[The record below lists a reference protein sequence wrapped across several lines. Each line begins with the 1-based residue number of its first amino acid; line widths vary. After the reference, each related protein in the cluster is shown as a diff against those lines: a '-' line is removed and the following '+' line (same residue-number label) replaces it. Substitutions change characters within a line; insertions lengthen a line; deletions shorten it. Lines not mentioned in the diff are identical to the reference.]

1 MAKLFLFGI
10 GGTGSRVIRS
20 LTMLLASG
28 IKLRNCDRVVPII
41 IDPDAHNGDMNRTV
55 NMLKSYQQIYSHL
68 GPREEGFF
76 ETDVSTLSSIS
87 ADTNGGVK
95 DTFVFDFGGINQ
107 SFRQYLHYDQLSV
120 DSKGLV
126 ELLFTQDNL
135 ESPLTIGFRGSPNV
149 GSVVLNKVVESPEI
163 RFFADNFQEGDR
175 IFFISSIFGGTGAA
189 GFPLLLKNLKDQ
201 NTRLSNARYLRDAIT
216 GAVTVMPYFALQSE
230 DNSVIDSNSFLTKT
244 KAALSYYEHNLQ
256 GLNALYYLAD
266 TPDTPYENQP
276 GGTAQRNKAHVIE
289 LLAALSI
296 VDFMQYPDA
305 ELRGSGTQFHEY
317 GLGTDAQEIQF
328 SHLPDE
334 SREIVAKHLTQLL
347 YFTRYHKQ
355 HLATDKA
362 PYHDNLNLDYAM
374 RNEPIFREL
383 SNFLHSPEF
392 GVDEWLKELSQNRR
406 AFRPFDLTT
415 DDFNVMI
422 AGKPVEKKWNDF
434 FNKGL
439 SHNYL
444 LDSLNKAEKTIA
456 EPDSFR
462 KMLALFYDV
471 TDKAFEEKVKVV

>member
-20 LTMLLASG
+20 LTMLLAAG
-28 IKLRNCDRVVPII
+28 VELPNCDRVVPII

-55 NMLKSYQQIYSHL
+55 QLLQNYQQIYQHL
-68 GPREEGFF
+68 GPRDEGFF
-76 ETDVSTLSSIS
+76 QTDISTLSGIS
-87 ADTNGGVK
+87 QDVNGSVK
-95 DTFVFDFGGINQ
+95 DTFIFDFGGINQ
-107 SFRQYLHYDQLSV
+107 SFRQYLNYDGLSV

-126 ELLFTQDNL
+126 DLLFTQDNL

-149 GSVVLNKVVESPEI
+149 GSIVLNKLVESPEM
-163 RFFADNFQEGDR
+163 RFFADNFQDGDR
-175 IFFISSIFGGTGAA
+175 VFFVSSIFGGTGAA
-189 GFPLLLKNLKDQ
+189 GFPLMLKNLKDS
-201 NTRLSNARYLRDAIT
+201 NTRLSNARYLRDAPT

-230 DNSVIDSNSFLTKT
+230 DAAVIDSNNFLTKT
-244 KAALSYYEHNLQ
+244 KAALSYYEHNLP
-256 GLNALYYLAD
+256 GLDALYYLAD

-276 GGTAQRNKAHVIE
+276 GGTQQKNKAHVIE

-296 VDFMQYPDA
+296 VDFMRYSPA
-305 ELRGSGTQFHEY
+305 ELRTGGPHFHEY
-317 GLGTDAQEIQF
+317 GLGQDSPEIQF

-334 SREIVAKHLTQLL
+334 TREIVAKQLTQFL

-355 HLATDKA
+355 HLPTDKA
-362 PYHDNLNLDYAM
+362 PYHDNLKLDYAL
-374 RNEPIFREL
+374 RNEPIFKEL
-383 SNFLHSPEF
+383 NTFLHGADS
-392 GVDEWLKELSQNRR
+392 GVDQWLQELAQNRR
-406 AFRPFDLTT
+406 AFRPFDLQT
-415 DDFNVMI
+415 DDFNAMI
-422 AGKPVEKKWNDF
+422 LGKPVEKKWNDF

-444 LDSLNKAEKTIA
+444 LDSLNKTEKSLA

-462 KMLALFYDV
+462 KLLNLFYQV

>member
-1 MAKLFLFGI
+1 MAKLFIFGI

-28 IKLRNCDRVVPII
+28 VKLANCDRVVPII

-55 NMLKSYQQIYSHL
+55 DMLKSYQQIYQHL
-68 GPREEGFF
+68 GPRDDGFF
-76 ETDVSTLSSIS
+76 QTDISTLSSIS

-107 SFRQYLHYDQLSV
+107 SFRQYLSYDQLSV

-149 GSVVLNKVVESPEI
+149 GSIVLNKVVESPEI
-163 RFFADNFQEGDR
+163 RFFADNFQAGDR
-175 IFFISSIFGGTGAA
+175 VFFISSIFGGTGAA
-189 GFPLLLKNLKDQ
+189 GFPLLLKNLKDP
-201 NTRLSNARYLRDAIT
+201 NTRLSNSGYLRAALT

-256 GLNALYYLAD
+256 GLDALYYLAD

-276 GGTAQRNKAHVIE
+276 GGTAQRNKAHLIE
-289 LLAALSI
+289 LLAALSV
-296 VDFMQYPDA
+296 VDFMQYSDA
-305 ELRGSGTQFHEY
+305 ELRNGAPHFHEY
-317 GLGTDAQEIQF
+317 GLGTDTQDLNF

-334 SREIVAKHLTQLL
+334 SRELIAKHLTQLL
-347 YFTRYHKQ
+347 YFSRYHKQ
-355 HLATDKA
+355 HLPTDKA
-362 PYHDNLNLDYAM
+362 PYHDNLNLTHAL
-374 RNEPIFREL
+374 RNEPIFKEL
-383 SNFLHSPEF
+383 NNFLHSPEY

-415 DDFNVMI
+415 DDFNAMI

-439 SHNYL
+439 SQNYF
-444 LDSLNKAEKTIA
+444 LNQLNDAAKSIQ

-462 KMLALFYDV
+462 KLVALFDQV

>member
-28 IKLRNCDRVVPII
+28 VELPNCDRVVPII

-55 NMLKSYQQIYSHL
+55 ALLQSYQQVHRRL
-68 GPREEGFF
+68 GQQEEGFF
-76 ETDVSTLSSIS
+76 KTDISTLSNIS
-87 ADTNGGVK
+87 ADANGGVK
-95 DTFVFDFGGINQ
+95 DTFIFDFGGINQ

-120 DSKGLV
+120 DSKAMV

-149 GSVVLNKVVESPEI
+149 GSVVLNKVVESPEM

-175 IFFISSIFGGTGAA
+175 VFFVSSIFGGTGAA
-189 GFPLLLKNLKDQ
+189 GFPLLLKNLKDS
-201 NTRLSNARYLRDAIT
+201 NTRLSNARYLREALT

-230 DNSVIDSNSFLTKT
+230 ENQVIDSNNFLTKT
-244 KAALSYYEHNLQ
+244 KAALSYYEHNLP
-256 GLNALYYLAD
+256 GLDALYYLAD
-266 TPDTPYENQP
+266 TPDTPYDNQP
-276 GGTAQRNKAHVIE
+276 GGTQQKNKAHLIE

-296 VDFMQYPDA
+296 VDFMQYSDA
-305 ELRGSGTQFHEY
+305 ELRSGAPHFHEY
-317 GLGTDAQEIQF
+317 GLGGDSMEVQF
-328 SHLPDE
+328 GHLPDE
-334 SREIVAKHLTQLL
+334 TRELVAKHLTQML
-347 YFTRYHKQ
+347 YFSRYHKQ
-355 HLATDKA
+355 HLPTDKA
-362 PYHDNLNLDYAM
+362 PYHDNLKLDYAL

-383 SNFLHSPEF
+383 NNLLHSPEF
-392 GVDEWLKELSQNRR
+392 GIDQWLQELSQNRR
-406 AFRPFDLTT
+406 AFRPFDLNT
-415 DDFNVMI
+415 DDFNAMI

-439 SHNYL
+439 SHNWL
-444 LDSLNKAEKTIA
+444 LDNLNKADKSIN
-456 EPDSFR
+456 EPDNF
-462 KMLALFYDV
+462 KKLLALFYDV